1 MEQRLLDRLTLH
13 SKLEEQRNI
22 YLPMWQEI
30 FDRVLPDSA
39 TILKQYSPGGK
50 RTQLMFDAT
59 APLALQKYGAV
70 MESMVVPRTQKWHG
84 LKARNPQMA
93 DNAEVQ
99 TYCENVTNILF
110 DVRYRYE
117 SNYAEQAFQCFINQG
132 AVGNGA
138 LFIDDMEGVGIRY
151 RALHPS
157 ELFYAE
163 NFVGKIDVVHRKF
176 KYSARQAKQRFTD
189 RGGSLPPGVAMA
201 AEKNPLQEFT
211 FIHCVYPNDMYRAG
225 EYGSNSLQ
233 YESMYICLDE
243 PWICREGAGYRTFPY
258 VFSRGMTVPGDVYA
272 RGPASLVLPDIK
284 QLNEMEK
291 TLLRQAQLAVDPPI
305 LLPEDGALQGFNM
318 QPGALMWGG
327 TNANG
332 QALAIPFETKGNL
345 QIGFDQQQQK
355 REVINN
361 AFLINLFQILVQE
374 PEMTATQAM
383 LRAQEKGMLLAPTM
397 GRQQSEFVGPTITR
411 ELEILDTGG
420 ALPPM
425 PQILMDAGGHAALVV
440 EYSSP
445 YDRAQQ
451 ADEGVAIMQT
461 IQSAGVLAQFDNT
474 VPSMI
479 KGQDSL
485 RSIAKINGMPSR
497 LLFTQDEMQAKQQQ
511 MAKQEQMQNLL
522 AAAPVAASSAKD
534 FAAAQAM
541 QQSAPS
547 GAAPSI
553 VPSR

>member
-1 MEQRLLDRLTLH
+1 MEQRLIDRLQFH
-13 SKLEEQRNI
+13 SKLEEQKNI

-30 FDRVLPDSA
+30 FDRVLPDAA

-84 LKARNPQMA
+84 LKPRDPMLA
-93 DNAEVQ
+93 DNTEVQ
-99 TYCENVTNILF
+99 QYCEKVVNILF

-138 LFIDDMEGVGIRY
+138 LFIDDMEGVGVRY

-163 NFVGKIDVVHRKF
+163 NFVGKIDIVHRKF
-176 KYSARQAKQRFTD
+176 KYTARQAKQRFLD
-189 RGGSLPPGVAMA
+189 RGGSLPPGVLLA

-211 FIHCVYPNDMYRAG
+211 FIHCVYPNDMWRPG
-225 EYGSNSLQ
+225 QYGSNSMK

-243 PWICREGAGYRTFPY
+243 PWICREGSGYRTFPY
-258 VFSRGMTVPGDVYA
+258 VFSRGTSVPGDVYA

-284 QLNEMEK
+284 QLNEIEK
-291 TLLRQAQLAVDPPI
+291 TLLRQAQLAIDPPI
-305 LLPEDGALQGFNM
+305 LLYEDGALQGFNM

-327 TNANG
+327 LNSDG
-332 QALAIPFETKGNL
+332 QELSKPFETHGNI

-397 GRQQSEFVGPTITR
+397 GRQQSEFTGPTITR
-411 ELEILDTGG
+411 ELEILETGG

-425 PQILMDAGGHAALVV
+425 PQILIDAGGHAALVV

-445 YDRAQQ
+445 FDRAQQ

-461 IQSAGVLAQFDNT
+461 VQSAAILAQLDPT
-474 VPSMI
+474 VPTMI
-479 KGQDSL
+479 KSQDSL
-485 RSIAKINGMPSR
+485 RSIAKINGMPSM
-497 LLFTQDEMQAKQQQ
+497 LLFSEDEMKAKQMQQAKQAQL
-511 MAKQEQMQNLL
+511 QNILQ
-522 AAAPVAASSAKD
+522 AAPIAASSAKD

-541 QQSAPS
+541 QASSPNQGAPQ
-547 GAAPSI
+547 I

>member
-1 MEQRLLDRLTLH
+1 MEDRLRDAIQFH

-50 RTQLMFDAT
+50 RTQMMFDAT

-84 LKARNPQMA
+84 LKPRDPKLAANS
-93 DNAEVQ
+93 EVQ
-99 TYCENVTNILF
+99 TYCEQLTNILF

-163 NFVGKIDVVHRKF
+163 NFVGKIDIVHRKF
-176 KYSARQAKQRFTD
+176 KYTARQAKQRFLD
-189 RGGSLPPGVAMA
+189 RGGSLPPGVMLAI
-201 AEKNPLQEFT
+201 EKNPLQEFT
-211 FIHCVYPNDMYRAG
+211 FIHRVCPNDMYREG
-225 EYGSNSLQ
+225 SYGSNSLK
-233 YESMYICLDE
+233 YESMYFCLDE
-243 PWICREGAGYRTFPY
+243 PWICREGSGYRTFPY

-305 LLPEDGALQGFNM
+305 LLPEDGALSGFNM

-327 TNANG
+327 TNSDG
-332 QALAIPFETKGNL
+332 QALAQPFETKGNL

-411 ELEILDTGG
+411 EIEILDSAG

-425 PQILMDAGGHAALVV
+425 PQILANAGGHAMLVV

-461 IQSAGVLAQFDNT
+461 AQSAAIFAQFDPS
-474 VPSMI
+474 VPTMFKS
-479 KGQDSL
+479 QDSM
-485 RSIAKINGMPSR
+485 RAIAKINGMPAS
-497 LLFTQDEMQAKQQQ
+497 LLFSEDEMAAKAQQQAKQ
-511 MAKQEQMQNLL
+511 AQMQNLVQI
-522 AAAPVAASSAKD
+522 APQAASAAKD
-534 FAAAQAM
+534 FASAQAI
-541 QQSAPS
+541 QASSPNQ
-547 GAAPSI
+547 AAPNI

>member
-1 MEQRLLDRLTLH
+1 MEQMLEDALLMH
-13 SKLEEQRNI
+13 SKFEEQRNI

-39 TILKQYSPGGK
+39 TILRQYSPGGK
-50 RTQLMFDAT
+50 RTQMMFDAT

-84 LKARNPQMA
+84 MKPRNPA
-93 DNAEVQ
+93 LAENSEVI
-99 TYCENVTNILF
+99 TYCEQLTEILF
-110 DVRYRYE
+110 DVRYKFE
-117 SNYAEQAFQCFINQG
+117 ANYAEQAFQCFLNQG

-163 NFVGKIDVVHRKF
+163 NFVGTIDMVHRKF
-176 KYSARQAKQRFTD
+176 KYTARQANQRFK
-189 RGGSLPPGVAMA
+189 GNLPPGVLRAV
-201 AEKNPLQEFT
+201 EKNPLQEFT
-211 FIHCVYPNDMYRAG
+211 FVHRVVPNDLYQPG
-225 EYGSNSLQ
+225 VYGSNSLK
-233 YESMYICLDE
+233 YDSMYFCLDE
-243 PWICREGAGYRTFPY
+243 PHICRIGRGYRTFPY

-305 LLPEDGALQGFNM
+305 LMPEDGALQGFNM

-327 TNANG
+327 TNADG
-332 QALAIPFETKGNL
+332 QPLARPFETQGNL

-374 PEMTATQAM
+374 PQMTATQAM

-411 ELEILDTGG
+411 EIEILETAG

-425 PQILMDAGGHAALVV
+425 PQVLMDQGGHAGLVV

-461 IQSAGVLAQFDNT
+461 IESAASLAQFDPT
-474 VPSMI
+474 VPTMI

-485 RSIAKINGMPSR
+485 RSIARINGMPSK
-497 LLFTQDEMQAKQQQ
+497 LLFSEDEMAAKQAIQ
-511 MAKQEQMQNLL
+511 AKQEQMQNLL

-541 QQSAPS
+541 QQSSPS
-547 GAAPSI
+547 GGAPSI